1 MLPLVIAGGIVGT
14 GILAWLFGDSKDA
27 ELEAVKRGTERAA
40 RIYAP
45 ILDEMKENT
54 IKIKRKYAFDK
65 ERFGGLIEEKAC
77 YIRKLESDLPRY
89 KKAYEMKIQKEL
101 EQKNAS
107 KRTSVPCGAL
117 FSWWLNPPVIDYSD
131 IMKREKKLKKLEE
144 QGFENAKKMWEK
156 SIYHH
161 KVLLDKLKSEGD
173 AESRNLIETYDDCMK
188 IIIDFEKQIAYY
200 QERVGDLG

>member
-45 ILDEMKENT
+45 ILDEMKENK
-54 IKIKRKYAFDK
+54 IKIERKYAFDK
-65 ERFGGLIEEKAC
+65 ERFGGLIEEKAR

-89 KKAYEMKIQKEL
+89 KKAYEMKIQKEI

-107 KRTSVPCGAL
+107 RRTSVLCGVL
-117 FSWWLNPPVIDYSD
+117 SSPWRNPPVIDYSD

-173 AESRNLIETYDDCMK
+173 AKSRNLIETYDDCIK
-188 IIIDFEKQIAYY
+188 TIIDFEKQIAYY